1 MGQSKWVRAREE
13 GRKIGDTQGA
23 VTNHPGVGKVD
34 EASLNNVMKPLI
46 TAPGSPGD
54 LQPP

>member
-13 GRKIGDTQGA
+13 GRKIGDTQGP
-23 VTNHPGVGKVD
+23 VTNHPGEGEVD

-54 LQPP
+54 HPL